1 MDASAKSPA
10 ELEREL
16 ETRTRELA
24 EAREHLA
31 EALARETAT
40 SEVLQ
45 VISSSPGGL
54 EPVFESMLANATRIC
69 EASYGTLWLC
79 EGSGFRAVAL
89 HGALPSAFTEQLR
102 DGRIWHPS
110 EAVAITRVARTLQ
123 TVQVDDL
130 SADQGYLDRAPLY
143 VAAVELAG
151 IRTLIVVPMLKES
164 EMVGAIA
171 IYRREVRPFTGKQ
184 IALVQNFAAQAVIAI
199 ENTRLLNELRQSLE
213 QQTATADVLKVISRS
228 TFDLQTV
235 LDTLVELAGHLCRAD
250 RVAIR
255 LARDGLYHNVAS
267 YGFPTKHVAH
277 MRSHPVAADRTSI
290 VGRVVLT
297 GKSVHIPDADADPEL
312 TLLQAR
318 GVEKNRTV
326 LGVPLLRDGK
336 LIGVLVATRLNVE
349 SFTDKQIE
357 LLTTFADQAVI
368 AIENVRL
375 FEEVQAR
382 TRELSELLQQQTAT
396 SEVLQVISRSPG
408 ELEPVFQA
416 MLENATRICDAKFG
430 ALFRFDG
437 KFFHPAALVDA
448 PPAFAEFFWK
458 AGPIVP
464 QPGVVLD
471 LLFRTRQVIRSADYA
486 AEGVVG
492 PAGRYGGARSLIAV
506 PMFKERDLAGAI
518 IIYRQEVR
526 PFGDKQIELVQNFAR
541 QAVIAI
547 ENTRLLNELREL
559 LQQQTATADV
569 LKVISRSTFDLQT
582 VLNTLVEFAAQLCE
596 ADRAAIHR
604 RVGED
609 YPFVA
614 SHGFPLEFEEFMRG
628 RPFAP
633 EKDTGLGR
641 AILEAATVHI
651 PDIEAVPASSDAVQ
665 HWRQIGGY
673 RTVLAVPLMREG
685 GVVGAV
691 VLTRSTVS
699 PFSDKQ
705 IELVET
711 FADQAVIAI
720 ENVRLFD
727 EVQARTRDLTEL
739 LQQQTATADV
749 LKVISRST
757 FDLQVVLQT
766 LVEFAAHLCDADKAT
781 ITRQKDGVFFRAEAY
796 GFSRKFIDYVRDVPV
811 KPERGTVT
819 GRALLEGKI
828 IHIADVLADP
838 DYSWS
843 EAQRLG
849 GFRTIL
855 GVPMLREGI
864 PIGVLA
870 LTRDDVRPFTQKQI
884 ELVSTF
890 ADQAAIAIEN
900 VRLFDEIQEKNRQ
913 LAEASHHKSQ
923 FLSSMSHE
931 LRTPLNAI
939 IGLTEMMV
947 TNAARFGTEKAAEPL
962 RRVHRAGSHLLGLIN
977 QVLDLSKIEA
987 GKLELSP
994 DWVNLTPLI
1003 NEVVD
1008 TARPLAEQNNN
1019 RLMVKCQENLGS
1031 LTVDPMRL
1039 RQILLNLLSNACK
1052 FTKQGEVTLLA
1063 RKLVN
1068 EGNWIEFAVSDTG
1081 IGMTPEQQ
1089 AKLFEEFTQA
1099 DSSTARQYG
1108 GTGLG
1113 LAITR
1118 KLARM
1123 MGGDVTLTSEAGK
1136 GSTFTVRLPA
1146 DTDMPAGAPIS
1157 SDRGRST
1164 RADCVLVIDDD
1175 ATAREL
1181 IADHLKAG
1189 GFSVVTAAGGVEG
1202 IKLAKELQPTAITL
1216 DVMMPDLDG
1225 WSVLAALRQN
1235 PELADIPVIMV
1246 SIVDD
1251 KRRGISLGAA
1261 GYLTKPIDRERLHRL
1276 VRRFQAPARAT
1287 RVLMVED
1294 DASQRERMLGWLERP
1309 QWIVREAANGREA
1322 LDLLREEKPDVILL
1336 DLMMP
1341 EMDGFEVVAA
1351 LQGNKDWRDIPV
1363 IVITSLD
1370 LTAKDRER
1378 LNSGVKSVL
1387 VKENFRPEDLVE
1399 HIRRL
1404 VQSRPAAT
1412 NEMEAA
1418 L

>member
-1 MDASAKSPA
+1 MAIALCSLSRSCGKAVWSARLYS
-10 ELEREL
+10 
-16 ETRTRELA
+16 
-24 EAREHLA
+24 
-31 EALARETAT
+31 
-40 SEVLQ
+40 
-45 VISSSPGGL
+45 
-54 EPVFESMLANATRIC
+54 
-69 EASYGTLWLC
+69 
-79 EGSGFRAVAL
+79 
-89 HGALPSAFTEQLR
+89 
-102 DGRIWHPS
+102 
-110 EAVAITRVARTLQ
+110 
-123 TVQVDDL
+123 
-130 SADQGYLDRAPLY
+130 RAP
-143 VAAVELAG
+143 
-151 IRTLIVVPMLKES
+151 
-164 EMVGAIA
+164 
-171 IYRREVRPFTGKQ
+171 Q
-184 IALVQNFAAQAVIAI
+184 
-199 ENTRLLNELRQSLE
+199 
-213 QQTATADVLKVISRS
+213 
-228 TFDLQTV
+228 
-235 LDTLVELAGHLCRAD
+235 C
-250 RVAIR
+250 
-255 LARDGLYHNVAS
+255 
-267 YGFPTKHVAH
+267 
-277 MRSHPVAADRTSI
+277 
-290 VGRVVLT
+290 
-297 GKSVHIPDADADPEL
+297 
-312 TLLQAR
+312 
-318 GVEKNRTV
+318 
-326 LGVPLLRDGK
+326 
-336 LIGVLVATRLNVE
+336 
-349 SFTDKQIE
+349 
-357 LLTTFADQAVI
+357 
-368 AIENVRL
+368 
-375 FEEVQAR
+375 
-382 TRELSELLQQQTAT
+382 
-396 SEVLQVISRSPG
+396 
-408 ELEPVFQA
+408 
-416 MLENATRICDAKFG
+416 
-430 ALFRFDG
+430 
-437 KFFHPAALVDA
+437 
-448 PPAFAEFFWK
+448 
-458 AGPIVP
+458 
-464 QPGVVLD
+464 
-471 LLFRTRQVIRSADYA
+471 
-486 AEGVVG
+486 
-492 PAGRYGGARSLIAV
+492 
-506 PMFKERDLAGAI
+506 
-518 IIYRQEVR
+518 
-526 PFGDKQIELVQNFAR
+526 
-541 QAVIAI
+541 
-547 ENTRLLNELREL
+547 
-559 LQQQTATADV
+559 
-569 LKVISRSTFDLQT
+569 
-582 VLNTLVEFAAQLCE
+582 
-596 ADRAAIHR
+596 
-604 RVGED
+604 
-609 YPFVA
+609 
-614 SHGFPLEFEEFMRG
+614 
-628 RPFAP
+628 
-633 EKDTGLGR
+633 
-641 AILEAATVHI
+641 
-651 PDIEAVPASSDAVQ
+651 
-665 HWRQIGGY
+665 
-673 RTVLAVPLMREG
+673 
-685 GVVGAV
+685 
-691 VLTRSTVS
+691 S

-727 EVQARTRDLTEL
+727 EVQARTRDLAES

-766 LVEFAAHLCDADKAT
+766 LVESAAHLCDADKAT

-796 GFSRKFIDYVRDVPV
+796 GFSREFIDYVRDVPV

-1181 IADHLKAG
+1181 ISDHLKAG

-1251 KRRGISLGAA
+1251 KRRGIALGAA

-1276 VRRFQAPARAT
+1276 VRRFQAPTRAT

-1351 LQGNKDWRDIPV
+1351 LQGDKDWRDIPV

-1370 LTAKDRER
+1370 LDAKDRAR
-1378 LNSGVKSVL
+1378 LNSGVQSVL
-1387 VKENFRPEDLVE
+1387 VKEKFRPEDLVE